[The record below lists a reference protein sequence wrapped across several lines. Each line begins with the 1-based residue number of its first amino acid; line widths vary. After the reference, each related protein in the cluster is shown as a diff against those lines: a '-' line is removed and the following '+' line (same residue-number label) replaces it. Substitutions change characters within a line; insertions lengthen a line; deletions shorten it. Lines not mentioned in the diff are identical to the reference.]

1 MVNTPSD
8 LRNWLERDL
17 ASTDQVTDAA
27 ISAYKEAKAQAKA
40 AAAPWEEVAN
50 DAKALLADIIT
61 ETGVT
66 SFKTASGMA
75 YLPTP
80 GVTISYDAVSLDALC
95 ASDDNVKRLL
105 WPHRSEKERPGSLTI
120 R

>member
-1 MVNTPSD
+1 MTTPSD
-8 LRNWLERDL
+8 LRRWLERDD
-17 ASTDQVTDAA
+17 ASTEQATDAA
-27 ISAYKEAKAQAKA
+27 IAVYKQAKA
-40 AAAPWEEVAN
+40 EAKSVSAPW
-50 DAKALLADIIT
+50 DALADEAKSVLTDIIT

-75 YLPTP
+75 YVPAP
-80 GVTISYDAVSLDALC
+80 GVTISYDAKALDALC
-95 ASDDNVKRLL
+95 ASDDQLKRLL